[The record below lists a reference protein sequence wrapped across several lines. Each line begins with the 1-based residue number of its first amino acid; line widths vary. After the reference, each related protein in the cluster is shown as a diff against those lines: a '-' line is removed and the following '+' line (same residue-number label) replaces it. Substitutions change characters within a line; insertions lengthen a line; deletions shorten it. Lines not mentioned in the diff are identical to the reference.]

1 MLMMIN
7 TLVAR
12 FKREDEGLA
21 LTEYLIL
28 LGLLVGGVVAAV
40 LLIGGDLNAAWTS
53 WSDWFAD
60 NNLGAP

>member
-40 LLIGGDLNAAWTS
+40 ILIGGDLNAAWES
-53 WSDWFAD
+53 WAAWFEG